1 VLGHQVNVTAP
12 TGHTTHSTHL
22 HFFFDASVK
31 GVHNKPTVWRNG
43 HRITYCA
50 VHGLTARNTSCV
62 VSAAVMQHG
71 PTKGDLEIMVITI
84 QPKAHWLTS

>member
-1 VLGHQVNVTAP
+1 
-12 TGHTTHSTHL
+12 
-22 HFFFDASVK
+22 
-31 GVHNKPTVWRNG
+31 
-43 HRITYCA
+43 
-50 VHGLTARNTSCV
+50 